1 MKKMGCAQCG
11 GAKMKKGGA
20 KKVGCPPNCSDVDK
34 KNILRTTS
42 SKVAAGIMGAAAGIG
57 SAVGATKAAK
67 KMKAIKEIRDKAKK
81 EGKSITRKEAK
92 ATYNK
97 PKALPEERKGG
108 AIKKMQTGGVP
119 KRNISKP
126 GAGFAAETKGG
137 SNLGMN
143 IYGIP
148 NAGQTGPNRKVTTE
162 TMQAG
167 GNFAPNRAV
176 QSSCKNGMVRD
187 ENGRCVMVR
196 KAQSGGS
203 LKAVDKSKNP
213 GLAKLPTPVRNKMG
227 YAKKGGVKK
236 R

>member
-11 GAKMKKGGA
+11 GMKKKKGGA
-20 KKVGCPPNCSDVDK
+20 V
-34 KNILRTTS
+34 
-42 SKVAAGIMGAAAGIG
+42 
-57 SAVGATKAAK
+57 
-67 KMKAIKEIRDKAKK
+67 
-81 EGKSITRKEAK
+81 
-92 ATYNK
+92 
-97 PKALPEERKGG
+97 
-108 AIKKMQTGGVP
+108 KKMQTGGVP

-126 GAGFAAETKGG
+126 GAGFAPETKGG

-162 TMQAG
+162 TMQKG
-167 GNFAPNRAV
+167 GSFAPNRAV

-203 LKAVDKSKNP
+203 LKPVDKSKNP

-227 YAKKGGVKK
+227 YAKKGGIKK
-236 R
+236 K